1 MLNHIGTQNMNKV
14 SVCIFSVF
22 VLLVCGCA
30 TRTKPDAPASG
41 ASLVLLDAQLLAKAK
56 ERAADGDPAAAAAVA
71 ELRRDADAAMT
82 AGPFTVVNKTKLPP
96 SGDRHDYR
104 SLAIYWWPN
113 PDTPDGLPY
122 VNRDGERNPEA
133 DQYDGPQLHGMASG
147 AHTLALAHYFTGD
160 ARYAERAA
168 LLLRT
173 FFLDEAT
180 RMNPNLNFAQG
191 VPGRSNGTPTGIIE
205 SVGLATRVVDAALL
219 LQGAK
224 AWSDADDRG
233 LRQWFRDY
241 LTWMETSKPGR
252 LEKVTRNNHAMY
264 YDVQTAAFAL
274 YLGDEAHARAIL
286 ENSARRKVDRQVRA
300 DGSQPE
306 ELRRTKSFDYS
317 VYNLQAMFALAVMGK
332 RLGVDLWG
340 YQGPEGQGIPKAL
353 DCLLPYLDRAKPWP
367 SKQIKRIDPPA
378 ALHPFLRQAV
388 VVFGDTR
395 YQSPLERSVKPPK
408 GDRMELLYPL

>member
-286 ENSARRKVDRQVRA
+286 ENSARRKIGRA
-300 DGSQPE
+300 H
-306 ELRRTKSFDYS
+306 
-317 VYNLQAMFALAVMGK
+317 V
-332 RLGVDLWG
+332 
-340 YQGPEGQGIPKAL
+340 
-353 DCLLPYLDRAKPWP
+353 
-367 SKQIKRIDPPA
+367 
-378 ALHPFLRQAV
+378 
-388 VVFGDTR
+388 
-395 YQSPLERSVKPPK
+395 
-408 GDRMELLYPL
+408 